1 METNQIQ
8 AKSGATVLADIL
20 VMAGKEKMGTKDKF
34 WVWAIDEWIWLG
46 WGQVVCEELIYQ
58 ELGLSHNNLKLLIR
72 HLAGMS
78 DR

>member
-1 METNQIQ
+1 MNLTR
-8 AKSGATVLADIL
+8 V
-20 VMAGKEKMGTKDKF
+20 
-34 WVWAIDEWIWLG
+34 
-46 WGQVVCEELIYQ
+46 GQVVCEELIYQ

>member
-34 WVWAIDEWIWLG
+34 
-46 WGQVVCEELIYQ
+46 
-58 ELGLSHNNLKLLIR
+58 
-72 HLAGMS
+72 
-78 DR
+78 